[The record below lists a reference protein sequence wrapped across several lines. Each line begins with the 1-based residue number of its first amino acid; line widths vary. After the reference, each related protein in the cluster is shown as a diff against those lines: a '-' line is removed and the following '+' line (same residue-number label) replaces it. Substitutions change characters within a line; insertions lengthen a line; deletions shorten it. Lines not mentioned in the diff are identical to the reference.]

1 MSEKRPNVFP
11 KQTQPEDKII
21 TAPLANVKVVETSS
35 EYEEKKLAVANEA
48 YNPEYERI
56 GYDNSALELM
66 RKRTEE
72 QLKARNEQIAKNLA
86 DTQNYQEMMENAKN
100 RPIEIKA
107 VPEVKERKIVNTP
120 PRAII
125 QEISKPEPVVNHHDD
140 YVYQL
145 SQPQY
150 NMSFDLIPLPSE
162 GKIYRSKKAN
172 VKVAYLTTSD
182 ENILT
187 SPNLLQSGEFLEI
200 LINRKLLERDLRYRD
215 LHVGDRNA
223 IMLWIRATGYGEMYP
238 VTLYDENNEPF
249 ETEINLNNL
258 KVKKLGAEPDSEGYF
273 DFILPVSKTAIKFR
287 LLTVGDVE
295 DIDAM
300 VKADEEAGIPIN
312 NTGTYALQRQLVHVG
327 SERNKAYVKDFIE
340 VMRVGDGKAL
350 RAYID
355 SIESGVELDI
365 EVGTPGGGSIKTF
378 LPLNFKFFWPDLS
391 I

>member
-1 MSEKRPNVFP
+1 
-11 KQTQPEDKII
+11 
-21 TAPLANVKVVETSS
+21 
-35 EYEEKKLAVANEA
+35 
-48 YNPEYERI
+48 
-56 GYDNSALELM
+56 
-66 RKRTEE
+66 
-72 QLKARNEQIAKNLA
+72 
-86 DTQNYQEMMENAKN
+86 
-100 RPIEIKA
+100 
-107 VPEVKERKIVNTP
+107 
-120 PRAII
+120 
-125 QEISKPEPVVNHHDD
+125 
-140 YVYQL
+140 
-145 SQPQY
+145 
-150 NMSFDLIPLPSE
+150 MSFDLIPLPSE

-238 VTLYDENNEPF
+238 VTLYDENSEPF

-312 NTGTYALQRQLVHVG
+312 NTGTYALQRQLVQVG

>member
-1 MSEKRPNVFP
+1 M
-11 KQTQPEDKII
+11 
-21 TAPLANVKVVETSS
+21 
-35 EYEEKKLAVANEA
+35 
-48 YNPEYERI
+48 
-56 GYDNSALELM
+56 
-66 RKRTEE
+66 
-72 QLKARNEQIAKNLA
+72 
-86 DTQNYQEMMENAKN
+86 
-100 RPIEIKA
+100 
-107 VPEVKERKIVNTP
+107 VNTP

-125 QEISKPEPVVNHHDD
+125 QEIPKPEPVVNHHDD

-258 KVKKLGAEPDSEGYF
+258 KVKKLGA
-273 DFILPVSKTAIKFR
+273 
-287 LLTVGDVE
+287 
-295 DIDAM
+295 
-300 VKADEEAGIPIN
+300 
-312 NTGTYALQRQLVHVG
+312 
-327 SERNKAYVKDFIE
+327 
-340 VMRVGDGKAL
+340 
-350 RAYID
+350 
-355 SIESGVELDI
+355 
-365 EVGTPGGGSIKTF
+365 
-378 LPLNFKFFWPDLS
+378 
-391 I
+391 

>member
-1 MSEKRPNVFP
+1 MSEKKPIVFP
-11 KQTQPEDKII
+11 KQTQQEEKII
-21 TAPLANVKVVETSS
+21 TAPLANVKAVETTS
-35 EYEEKKLAVANEA
+35 EYEEKKLAIANEA
-48 YNPEYERI
+48 YNPDYEKV

-100 RPIEIKA
+100 RTIEIKA
-107 VPEVKERKIVNTP
+107 IPEVKEKKVLNTP
-120 PRAII
+120 PRSVI
-125 QEISKPEPVVNHHDD
+125 QEMPRETPVINRHDD

-162 GKIYRSKKAN
+162 GKIYKNKRPN

-238 VTLYDENNEPF
+238 VTLYDENSEPF

-258 KVKKLGAEPDSEGYF
+258 KVKKLGAEPDDEGYF

-300 VKADEEAGIPIN
+300 VKADEDAGIPIN
-312 NTGTYALQRQLVHVG
+312 NTGTYALQRQIVQVG
-327 SERNKAYVKDFIE
+327 SERNKAFIKDFIE

-355 SIESGVELDI
+355 SIESGIELDI
-365 EVGTPGGGSIKTF
+365 EVGTPGGGSIRTF